1 MEGQLEECPE
11 RLRKKSQH
19 WDEMNIL
26 ATYHPAD
33 KDYGF
38 MMVDEPNTPYHRLQD
53 SFEDLSA
60 SSSRSVNPEVLAER
74 IAMMDNIYP
83 KVLQNHADRSSG
95 PADSFSKTYSSTYRS
110 QSPPA
115 LATIILGQE
124 IALHRKEYYGKGL
137 YLRSCSH
144 PELMEDVEDEHQD
157 GSAHWT
163 WVID

>member
-1 MEGQLEECPE
+1 MLTGAQGLQTAFPRHTPPTLKSAAKHTMPKGSFSRLGGSISISGGSQDVMLDPE
-11 RLRKKSQH
+11 PKPVQRGWAGELARGAK
-19 WDEMNIL
+19 DEPGL
-26 ATYHPAD
+26 ATQRHILKA
-33 KDYGF
+33 
-38 MMVDEPNTPYHRLQD
+38 QD
-53 SFEDLSA
+53 
-60 SSSRSVNPEVLAER
+60 
-74 IAMMDNIYP
+74 
-83 KVLQNHADRSSG
+83 
-95 PADSFSKTYSSTYRS
+95 SSTYRS